1 MLVLGWL
8 WHELSRLPAGHAWV
22 TVSWGLYGV
31 VLLVAGLRLDQPGL
45 RKVALAR
52 FAAVVGKLFIV
63 DLARL
68 EPIWRILLFL
78 GFGGPSWR

>member
-1 MLVLGWL
+1 M
-8 WHELSRLPAGHAWV
+8 
-22 TVSWGLYGV
+22 SWGLYGV

-45 RKVALAR
+45 RKVALAT

-78 GFGGPSWR
+78 GLGGAFMALSYYFPSLWKMKRGVAAQEAS